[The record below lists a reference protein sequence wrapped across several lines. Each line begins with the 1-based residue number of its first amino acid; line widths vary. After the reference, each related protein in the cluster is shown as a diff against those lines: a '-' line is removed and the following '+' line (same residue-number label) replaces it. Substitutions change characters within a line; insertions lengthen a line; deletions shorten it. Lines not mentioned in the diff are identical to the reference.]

1 MPLILDGMASLC
13 CAASLEKQRFSAFA
27 LLTWLSW
34 SAMQI
39 VIHLP
44 CLLLHKLAK
53 KRQFI
58 RENDNSLGLQKNVF
72 L

>member
-34 SAMQI
+34 S
-39 VIHLP
+39 VD
-44 CLLLHKLAK
+44 
-53 KRQFI
+53 
-58 RENDNSLGLQKNVF
+58 NDMDIFHEAEPLEERRNAGKAA
-72 L
+72 